1 MKLNGYLFFGGPY
14 SIALEHSMQVRN
26 RVHPLP
32 AKLIMANHHVLL
44 RVYITIS
51 VNSKVRHGLDIL

>member
-1 MKLNGYLFFGGPY
+1 MKLNGHLFFWGPY

-51 VNSKVRHGLDIL
+51 VNSNVRHGLDIL